1 MSYGEITDEMQ
12 EVLTPLVDGKL
23 ELLESRSLNVSQ
35 FATELPRRLR

>member
-1 MSYGEITDEMQ
+1 MVS
-12 EVLTPLVDGKL
+12 VVVPSAAAVPTPLVDGKL